1 MFWRILQLPFKFLTL
16 ACLVGLVL
24 APEWPAFQDQRYR
37 LNTLVGQRNFD
48 FVIWGAQA
56 LTAKVE
62 ARLTE
67 SAAYLPAATRQQIV
81 LDYLELIGE
90 SRRLNSEI
98 EAIYADALT
107 ADPRTASAVWQ
118 MELAQVRAQMAQ
130 QQPLVESILQE
141 QVGAILVE
149 QGFGILGATWP
160 PVEMQMTPL
169 PLILIVSPRQEIRR
183 AYGLPLHPELTTPAK
198 EELETAI
205 YEDLDL
211 SALVV
216 PIGGLGIYPAMIIET
231 TNINFLVDTI
241 AHEWAH
247 HWLTLHP
254 LGIRYGVNN
263 DLRTINE
270 TVASILGQEIG
281 EMAIARYYPQ
291 FIPSPNSPAASPP
304 AAAADPP
311 APFDFRAEMAET
323 RTQVD
328 QLLAEGEVDTAEV
341 YMESRRQVFV
351 ENGYQ
356 IRKLNQAYFAFYG
369 AYADTPGATGA
380 DPIGPAINAI
390 RASSATLR
398 EFMDKM
404 SGISRVEELYKLLP
418 ADQRPSTPPE
428 Q

>member
-1 MFWRILQLPFKFLTL
+1 MSWRILHLPFKFLILT
-16 ACLVGLVL
+16 CLVSVML

-37 LNTLVGQRNFD
+37 LSALIGQRHFD

-56 LTAKVE
+56 VTAKIE
-62 ARLTE
+62 ARLTQ
-67 SAAYLPAATRQQIV
+67 SAAYLPPATRQQIV
-81 LDYLELIGE
+81 LDYLALISE

-98 EAIYADALT
+98 EAIYADA
-107 ADPRTASAVWQ
+107 AVVDPEVASALLQ
-118 MELAQVRAQMAQ
+118 AELQQVRQQMRQ
-130 QQPLVESILQE
+130 RQPLVESILQE
-141 QVGAILVE
+141 QVGSILVE
-149 QGFGILGATWP
+149 QLFGVLGANWP

-183 AYGLPLHPELTTPAK
+183 AYGLPLTPGVTTPAR
-198 EELETAI
+198 EALETAI

-216 PIGGLGIYPAMIIET
+216 PIGGLGIFPAMIIET
-231 TNINFLVDTI
+231 TNLNFLVDTI

-270 TVASILGQEIG
+270 TVASILGREIG
-281 EMAIARYYPQ
+281 EMVIARYYPQ
-291 FIPSPNSPAASPP
+291 FAPSLEPPGASPP
-304 AAAADPP
+304 PP
-311 APFDFRAEMAET
+311 AAGPPPTFDFRAEMAET

-328 QLLAEGEVDTAEV
+328 ELLANGEVAAAEA
-341 YMESRRQVFV
+341 YMELRRQMFV

-369 AYADTPGATGA
+369 AYADAPGASGA
-380 DPIGPAINAI
+380 DPIGPAVNAV
-390 RASSATLR
+390 RANSLTLR
-398 EFMDKM
+398 DFMDKM
-404 SGISRVEELYKLLP
+404 AQISSATELYDLLP
-418 ADQRPSTPPE
+418 PE
-428 Q
+428 P

>member
-1 MFWRILQLPFKFLTL
+1 MFWRIRHISFKFLTL
-16 ACLVGLVL
+16 ICLVGLVL

-56 LTAKVE
+56 LTTKVE
-62 ARLTE
+62 AHLTG
-67 SAAYLPAATRQQIV
+67 SDAYLPAATRQQIV
-81 LDYLELIGE
+81 LDYLNLIGE
-90 SRRLNSEI
+90 SRRLNGEI
-98 EAIYADALT
+98 EAIYADAAS
-107 ADPRTASAVWQ
+107 ADPRAASATRQ
-118 MELAQVRAQMAQ
+118 ADLAEVRAHMAQ
-130 QQPLVESILQE
+130 QQPLVESVLQE
-141 QVGAILVE
+141 QVGSILVE
-149 QGFGILGATWP
+149 KGFGVLGATWP

-169 PLILIVSPRQEIRR
+169 PLILIVSPRSEIRR
-183 AYGLPLHPELTTPAK
+183 AYGIPLTPGLTTPAK
-198 EELETAI
+198 EDLETAI
-205 YEDLDL
+205 YEDIDL

-231 TNINFLVDTI
+231 TDINFLVDTI

-263 DLRTINE
+263 GLRTINE
-270 TVASILGQEIG
+270 TVASILGREIG
-281 EMAIARYYPQ
+281 EIVIARYYPQ
-291 FIPSPNSPAASPP
+291 FIPAPEPPAGSTPP
-304 AAAADPP
+304 AAAESPP
-311 APFDFRAEMAET
+311 LFDFRAEMAET

-328 QLLAEGEVDTAEV
+328 KLLAEGEVAAAEA
-341 YMESRRQVFV
+341 YMEIRRQVFV
-351 ENGYQ
+351 DNGYQ

-380 DPIGPAINAI
+380 DPIGPAINAV

-404 SGISRVEELYKLLP
+404 AQITSVEELYELLP
-418 ADQRPSTPPE
+418 ADQRP
-428 Q
+428 

>member
-1 MFWRILQLPFKFLTL
+1 MLRRILQLPFKFLTL

-37 LNTLVGQRNFD
+37 LNTLVGQRYFD

-62 ARLTE
+62 ARLTK

-98 EAIYADALT
+98 EAIYAEALT
-107 ADPRTASAVWQ
+107 ADPRTASATWQ
-118 MELAQVRAQMAQ
+118 MELAQVRIQMAQ
-130 QQPLVESILQE
+130 QQSLVESILQE
-141 QVGAILVE
+141 QVSAILVE
-149 QGFGILGATWP
+149 QGFGILGAAWP

-270 TVASILGQEIG
+270 TVASILGREIG
-281 EMAIARYYPQ
+281 EMVIARYYPQ
-291 FIPSPNSPAASPP
+291 FIPSPNPPVASLP
-304 AAAADPP
+304 AAAADDPP
-311 APFDFRAEMAET
+311 PFDFRAEMAET
-323 RTQVD
+323 RTLVD
-328 QLLAEGEVDTAEV
+328 QLLAEGKVDAAEA

-369 AYADTPGATGA
+369 AYADAPGATGA

-404 SGISRVEELYKLLP
+404 ARISSVEELYELLP
-418 ADQRPSTPPE
+418 ADQRPATLPE